1 MISGKQIILISIL
14 LIIGYTYSKYNNKLS
29 KDVEKEEYD
38 LIHKFLANDDN
49 KMDRKKPFL
58 WIHVEYD
65 VNERGWLNF
74 GSRNTT
80 DMNQPYLYLTIRS
93 IIEKCGNSFYVC
105 IIDDKVFNKII
116 PGWSINV
123 DGLANP
129 LRPHI
134 RELAM
139 AQLLNRYGGM
149 RLPPSFICFQNLKTL
164 YELGISRGTGADGV
178 FVVEMVS
185 NSVASSSLVF
195 TPSTKIMGC
204 KKDNPIMKKYI
215 EYLENLVSH
224 DYTDEVEF
232 EGKSSKW
239 FFEQIASGTVNV
251 IKPELIG
258 AKKVDDSP
266 VILDDLMSD
275 TIDLNLSHE
284 TFGLYVPACELIRRR
299 NFGWFVRMSPK
310 QVLTSNTQIAKYL
323 LATN

>member
-1 MISGKQIILISIL
+1 
-14 LIIGYTYSKYNNKLS
+14 
-29 KDVEKEEYD
+29 
-38 LIHKFLANDDN
+38 
-49 KMDRKKPFL
+49 
-58 WIHVEYD
+58 
-65 VNERGWLNF
+65 
-74 GSRNTT
+74 
-80 DMNQPYLYLTIRS
+80 
-93 IIEKCGNSFYVC
+93 
-105 IIDDKVFNKII
+105 
-116 PGWSINV
+116 
-123 DGLANP
+123 
-129 LRPHI
+129 
-134 RELAM
+134 M